1 MCGGGGGAARGG
13 LLAEAGDPLLKGC
26 AGSDCG
32 VHSWLDCDRTWLS
45 GFDDAADDDPS
56 CG

>member
-32 VHSWLDCDRTWLS
+32 VHSWLDCDLTWLS
-45 GFDDAADDDPS
+45 GFDDVADDDPS